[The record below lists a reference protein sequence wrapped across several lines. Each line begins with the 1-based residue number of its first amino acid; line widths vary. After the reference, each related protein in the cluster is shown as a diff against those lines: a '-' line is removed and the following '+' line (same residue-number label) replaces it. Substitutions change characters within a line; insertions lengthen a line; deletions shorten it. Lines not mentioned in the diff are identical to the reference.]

1 MFFNP
6 KSDKEMKSKSSIIH
20 PRLFCP
26 PPSPR
31 PRHTSETQYS
41 NGKQI
46 TWDEEGWHSCQTDG
60 QGGER
65 GGMSKKWKEDREDK
79 M

>member
-6 KSDKEMKSKSSIIH
+6 KSDKEMKSKSSTIH

-60 QGGER
+60 QGG
-65 GGMSKKWKEDREDK
+65 GMSKKWKEDREDK